1 MISFITYIVLTYYS
15 INFVLWLYNINKP
28 EDQIND
34 YSVIKMTPIN
44 NIKKKEII
52 SEDVQE
58 SKIADN
64 TKFTNKIYKKH
75 LSVRVNYTQHD
86 MV

>member
-52 SEDVQE
+52 PEDIQKP
-58 SKIADN
+58 KIVND
-64 TKFTNKIYKKH
+64 TEFISKIYKKH

-86 MV
+86 LV

>member
-28 EDQIND
+28 EYQIND

-44 NIKKKEII
+44 NIKKKEI
-52 SEDVQE
+52 
-58 SKIADN
+58 
-64 TKFTNKIYKKH
+64 
-75 LSVRVNYTQHD
+75 
-86 MV
+86 

>member
-44 NIKKKEII
+44 NIKKKKLYQKMFK
-52 SEDVQE
+52 S
-58 SKIADN
+58 
-64 TKFTNKIYKKH
+64 
-75 LSVRVNYTQHD
+75 LR
-86 MV
+86 